1 LLQYS
6 AMQTITLQFPTTVE
20 LVEFATIT
28 GWQQNLVDN
37 TSRTLSAPFGEA
49 DLELAVKG
57 FRATVL

>member
-1 LLQYS
+1 
-6 AMQTITLQFPTTVE
+6 MQTITLQFLTTVE